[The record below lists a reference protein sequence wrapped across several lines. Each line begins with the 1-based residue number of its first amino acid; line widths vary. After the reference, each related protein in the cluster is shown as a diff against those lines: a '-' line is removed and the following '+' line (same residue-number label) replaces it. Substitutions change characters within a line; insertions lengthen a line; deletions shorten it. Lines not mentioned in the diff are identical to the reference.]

1 MTIGTG
7 GIIMDT
13 CRVISSS
20 SHGMMS
26 ILLLVILMTGCAS
39 TNRELKEHPFK
50 VDASMVVKD
59 VYKIG
64 DQLTPGLP
72 ASTYSPNDPEV
83 ISYIRLNNVTG
94 SHYLRWEW
102 YDPWGRLYESSNS
115 YPIHVSEGNFI
126 EDLRA
131 VHKISVKGEKAQKIP
146 GKWTVYVYYDNDR
159 IAGNSFEI
167 EAPAVASAPS
177 VPIAPVL
184 AVPVPLITDEFPL
197 IADIDTD
204 IPQTSMY
211 NPDAVAVVIGNRK
224 YKNKDIPEV
233 KYAQNDARTMKEYL
247 VKVLG
252 YGESNVILKL
262 DATKADFEQF
272 FGIRGNHEGEI
283 FDRIKP
289 GRSDVFVYYSGH
301 GAPDINV
308 KNPRPYFVPSD
319 CSSSKYHL
327 NGYPVDLLYE
337 NLAKLEAKSTT
348 VVLDACF
355 SGSTNTGKQL
365 IEGSVFGIKVDN
377 PAIAKAN
384 AICITSS
391 EGDQISSW
399 YDEKHH
405 GLFTYFFL
413 KGLRGEADKNRN
425 RVLTYEELYEYV
437 SDRADGVPYWAKIL
451 HHGRKQ
457 TPTMQ
462 GVLVS
467 KPLVKY

>member
-1 MTIGTG
+1 M
-7 GIIMDT
+7 IMDT
-13 CRVISSS
+13 GRDILSS
-20 SHGMMS
+20 SHGKLS
-26 ILLLVILMTGCAS
+26 ILLLLILAAGCAS
-39 TNRELKEHPFK
+39 TNRELKDHPFK
-50 VDASMVVKD
+50 VDSSMVVKD
-59 VYKIG
+59 VFKIG

-72 ASTYSPNDPEV
+72 SSKFSPNDPEV

-102 YDPWGRLYESSNS
+102 YDPQGRVYETSKS
-115 YPIHVSEGNFI
+115 YPIHVSEGNYV

-131 VHKISVKGEKAQKIP
+131 IHKISLKGERAQKIP
-146 GKWTVYVYYDNDR
+146 GKWTVYVYYDNNR

-167 EAPAVASAPS
+167 EAPAVTSTPS
-177 VPIAPVL
+177 VPVAPAL
-184 AVPVPLITDEFPL
+184 AASVPLSTNEFPL

-211 NPDAVAVVIGNRK
+211 NPDAVAVVIGNRN
-224 YKNKDIPEV
+224 YNDKDIPEV
-233 KYAQNDARTMKEYL
+233 KYAHNDARMMKEYL

-252 YGESNVILKL
+252 YSESNVILKL
-262 DATKADFEQF
+262 DAKKTDFEQL
-272 FGIRGNHEGEI
+272 FGIRENHEGEV

-301 GAPDINV
+301 GAPDNNP

-319 CSSSKYHL
+319 CSSSKYNL

-337 NLAKLEAKSTT
+337 NLAKLEAKSIT

-377 PAIAKAN
+377 PTIAKAN

-425 RVLTYEELYEYV
+425 RILTYEELYEYV
-437 SDRADGVPYWAKIL
+437 SDREDGVPYWAKRL

-462 GVLVS
+462 GVIVS